1 MGLYIFVKIMKLS
14 YRTIFYVLITV
25 IGFATVGCEDEEE
38 IFSPK
43 PRGYFR
49 INFPE
54 KKYRLYDSICPYT
67 FEIPVYAAMN
77 QDKHNG
83 AEPCWLNLEFP
94 KYRATV
100 HLSYK
105 TVNNDIGKY
114 LEDAHQFANKHQVK
128 ATGLDEIAV
137 MRDSAKVY
145 GLVFDIAGNT
155 ASAVQF
161 YLTDSTHHFLR
172 GALYFNS
179 VPNIDSLRIVVDFI
193 KKDILHLINTT
204 HWKNGTTTAI
214 NNKKEKVSS

>member
-1 MGLYIFVKIMKLS
+1 MCIN
-14 YRTIFYVLITV
+14 YRIIFYAFFVV
-25 IGFATVGCEDEEE
+25 IGFGAVSCDEEEE

-54 KKYRLYDSICPYT
+54 KEYRLYDSICPYK
-67 FEIPVYAAMN
+67 FEIPVYAVMK

-83 AEPCWLNLEFP
+83 ADPCWLNLEFP

-105 TVNNDIGKY
+105 VVNNDIGKY
-114 LEDAHQFANKHQVK
+114 LEDAHEFANKHQVK

-137 MRDSAKVY
+137 LRDSAKVY

-155 ASAVQF
+155 ASSVQF

-204 HWKNGTTTAI
+204 SWKNEVPEGL
-214 NNKKEKVSS
+214 NKKTEKVKS

>member
-1 MGLYIFVKIMKLS
+1 MIINRKTVFFILIIALSAAFVS
-14 YRTIFYVLITV
+14 
-25 IGFATVGCEDEEE
+25 CDEDEE

-54 KKYRLYDSICPYT
+54 KKYRVYDSICPYK
-67 FEIPVYAAMN
+67 FEIPVYAQMK

-94 KYRATV
+94 KYKATV

-105 TVNNDIGKY
+105 EVNKNIATY
-114 LEDAHQFANKHQVK
+114 LEDSHNFANKHQVK

-137 MRDSAKVY
+137 IRDSAKVY
-145 GLVFDIAGNT
+145 GLVFDIEGNT
-155 ASAVQF
+155 ASSVQF
-161 YLTDSTHHFLR
+161 YLTDSTRHFLR

-179 VPNIDSLRIVVDFI
+179 IPNIDSLRIVVDFI

-204 HWKNGTTTAI
+204 SWKTGTTSAVTE
-214 NNKKEKVSS
+214 NKKKINS

>member
-1 MGLYIFVKIMKLS
+1 MKLS
-14 YRTIFYVLITV
+14 SKPIFYFLCFI
-25 IGFATVGCEDEEE
+25 IGISAIGCDTDDEV
-38 IFSPK
+38 FSPK

-54 KKYRLYDSICPYT
+54 KKYRMYDSICPYK
-67 FEIPVYAAMN
+67 FEIPVYAEMK

-83 AEPCWLNLEFP
+83 ADPCWLNLEFP

-105 TVNNDIGKY
+105 VVTNNIANY
-114 LEDAHQFANKHQVK
+114 LEDSHDFANKHQVK
-128 ATGLDEIAV
+128 ATGLDEIV
-137 MRDSAKVY
+137 ILRDSAKVY
-145 GLVFDIAGNT
+145 GLLFDIAGNT
-155 ASAVQF
+155 ASSVQF

-204 HWKNGTTTAI
+204 SWKTESTIAAGL
-214 NNKKEKVSS
+214 KK